1 MLNNARLKENGAIKN
16 VIFIVI
22 GVILFI
28 GVSVFA
34 VWSFVNYMDQKT
46 DVDGKISAAVDS
58 AKKVQ
63 ADLDEAK
70 RLASE
75 KLPYLVF
82 YGPDDYGRV
91 TFNYPKT
98 WSTYIK
104 NDASGGGA
112 YEAYFNPVSVP
123 PIVSGQLFALHVV
136 IQTEDYDK
144 AVSSFNKLV
153 QSGSLN
159 SSPITVDGSNGT
171 RFDGNFSKNLRG
183 SLVIFKIRDKTLV
196 VRTDATTFTADF
208 DTIVASIKFNQ

>member
-1 MLNNARLKENGAIKN
+1 MLNNAKLKENGAIKN
-16 VIFIVI
+16 VVLIIA

-34 VWSFVNYMDQKT
+34 VWSFLNYVDQKT

-63 ADLDEAK
+63 ADLDETK

-91 TFNYPKT
+91 TFSYPKT
-98 WSTYIK
+98 WSTYVSS
-104 NDASGGGA
+104 DASGGGA
-112 YEAYFNPVSVP
+112 FIAYLNPVSVP
-123 PIVSGQLFALHVV
+123 PIVSGQLFALRVV

-153 QSGSLN
+153 QSGSLS
-159 SSPITVDGSNGT
+159 SSPVTVDGSSGT
-171 RFDGNFSKNLRG
+171 RFDGSFSKNLRG

-196 VRTDATTFTADF
+196 IRTDATTFTPDF
-208 DTIVASIKFNQ
+208 DTIVTSIKFNQ